1 MLSFC
6 RRYRKCFIW
15 AVCVLTA
22 AFGLILLSRSGAGF
36 AQWYAVHL
44 FPLFPNTI
52 GRLLSPLPFSV
63 YEFVLYALVL
73 GLFVLFSWCWRGIC
87 FAAGQRQK
95 GCYPAF
101 SDGCFGQCPRYF

>member
-73 GLFVLFSWCWRGIC
+73 GFLMDGLFSKHSR
-87 FAAGQRQK
+87 
-95 GCYPAF
+95 AF
-101 SDGCFGQCPRYF
+101 VIWMTFSS

>member
-73 GLFVLFSWCWRGIC
+73 GCLCFFVVLAWDLFRCRPKAKRLLSGF
-87 FAAGQRQK
+87 F
-95 GCYPAF
+95 
-101 SDGCFGQCPRYF
+101 

>member
-73 GLFVLFSWCWRGIC
+73 GFLC
-87 FAAGQRQK
+87 FLRK
-95 GCYPAF
+95 FWVF
-101 SDGCFGQCPRYF
+101 SDSGSYSTGCTAPPLAIPLVSHIWL